1 MSNTPRD
8 KKTPNRISRY
18 ILNEIRLLKR
28 TKTYIGNRKGFLI
41 SDSKGKDLKFI
52 KGRKHINFFY
62 KGGAEINNTEI
73 QSYAKYVVLNKRIK
87 YPVLIF
93 WFGTCSFTEKS
104 NSGLFEIKDDLE
116 TVVKGIISSYK
127 ETKNNLLK
135 LNHRAKIVFLECPY
149 YSLAAF
155 NQFRKKKF
163 EKNHFIEQQRNL
175 NSAIDSHNQQVRFLN
190 SIKKIPN
197 FNNDFSTRVK
207 SKRRKPRRVI
217 DFHQLRDG
225 CHMGKCLAEL
235 WLIRIQRLVYRI

>member
-1 MSNTPRD
+1 MSDIHRD
-8 KKTPNRISRY
+8 KKTPNRISRS
-18 ILNEIRLLKR
+18 ILKEIKVLKR

-41 SDSKGKDLKFI
+41 SDSKSKDLKFV

-73 QSYAKYVVLNKRIK
+73 QSYARYVVLNKRIK

-93 WFGTCSFTEKS
+93 WFGTCSFTAKS
-104 NSGLFEIKDDLE
+104 YSGLFEIKDDLE

-127 ETKNNLLK
+127 ETRDNLLE

-149 YSLAAF
+149 YSLASF
-155 NQFRKKKF
+155 NQFRKKSYTKDY
-163 EKNHFIEQQRNL
+163 FIEQQRKL
-175 NSAIDSHNQQVRFLN
+175 NTAIDSHNHQVRILN
-190 SIKKIPN
+190 RTKKIPN

-207 SKRRKPRRVI
+207 SKRRKARRVI

-225 CHMGKCLAEL
+225 CHMGKLLAEL